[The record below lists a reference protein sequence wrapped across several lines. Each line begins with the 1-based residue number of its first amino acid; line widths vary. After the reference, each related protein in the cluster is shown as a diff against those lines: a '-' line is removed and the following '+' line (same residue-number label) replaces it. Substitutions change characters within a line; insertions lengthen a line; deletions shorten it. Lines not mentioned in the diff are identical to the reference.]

1 MYVNWHGHSA
11 WCTLASMDDSAIER
25 ELTEAQAAVV
35 KAREA
40 PARRRKA
47 VMLARDA
54 GWSKYRIAAVLGVKG
69 PTVNSIIASAEREQE
84 AR

>member
-1 MYVNWHGHSA
+1 
-11 WCTLASMDDSAIER
+11 MDDSEITR
-25 ELTEAQAAVV
+25 ELTTAQADVV

-40 PARRRKA
+40 PARRRRA

-69 PTVNSIIASAEREQE
+69 PTVDSIIASAERKSGGE
-84 AR
+84 

>member
-1 MYVNWHGHSA
+1 
-11 WCTLASMDDSAIER
+11 MDDSTIER
-25 ELTEAQAAVV
+25 ELAEAQADVI

-54 GWSKYRIAAVLGVKG
+54 GWSKYRIAATLGVKG
-69 PTVNSIIASAEREQE
+69 PTVDSIIASAEREQS
-84 AR
+84 

>member
-1 MYVNWHGHSA
+1 
-11 WCTLASMDDSAIER
+11 MDDSAIER
-25 ELTEAQAAVV
+25 ELAEAQADVI

-69 PTVNSIIASAEREQE
+69 PTVDSIIESAERGQE
-84 AR
+84 GR